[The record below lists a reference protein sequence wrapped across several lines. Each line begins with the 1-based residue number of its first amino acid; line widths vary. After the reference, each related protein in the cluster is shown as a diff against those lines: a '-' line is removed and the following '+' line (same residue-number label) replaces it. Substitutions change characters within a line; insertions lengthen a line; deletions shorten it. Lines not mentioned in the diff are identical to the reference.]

1 MSNPSRA
8 KRLPRFRSGEEF
20 VRFVETHDL
29 ADYWDE
35 LGECDPIEL
44 SPALKQKI
52 DREAQRMKLVA
63 LRLPPGQ
70 VQLAKAAARRNGIPY
85 STQLRVWLT
94 RGMTAEL
101 TPKRRASG

>member
-1 MSNPSRA
+1 MSRSKKP
-8 KRLPRFRSGEEF
+8 RLPEFRSAEAFG
-20 VRFVETHDL
+20 RFVETHDM

-44 SPALKQKI
+44 SPALKHKI

-70 VQLAKAAARRNGIPY
+70 VQLAKASARRNGIPY

-94 RGMTAEL
+94 RGMTQEL
-101 TPKRRASG
+101 ASKRRASG